1 MRVLIVGCSNR
12 GYPFLSK
19 KDLKNVFDKT
29 FYFGLPS
36 YADRVKLWKNKI
48 KEKTELDGDLDY
60 CILGEMSNGYSQE
73 SIISCIDYTLS
84 R

>member
-29 FYFGLPS
+29 FSFGYLFILIES
-36 YADRVKLWKNKI
+36 NYRKI
-48 KEKTELDGDLDY
+48 KLKKNYMG
-60 CILGEMSNGYSQE
+60 I
-73 SIISCIDYTLS
+73 
-84 R
+84 